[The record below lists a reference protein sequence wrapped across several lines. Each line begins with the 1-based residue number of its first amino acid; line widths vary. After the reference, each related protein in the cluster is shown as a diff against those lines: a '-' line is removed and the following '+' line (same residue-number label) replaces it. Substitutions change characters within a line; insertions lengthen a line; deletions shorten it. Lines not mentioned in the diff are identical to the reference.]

1 MSEGIAPMLIS
12 RKLVRHVLTA
22 VALVGAPALAFAPAT
37 AAAKIPSVG
46 KVAMVDMQRVLNETT
61 AGKKARKSLEKSSTA
76 KQKKFD
82 KRRSELESDAAKLRS
97 LKGQQLAAAQEKLQ
111 KESMELQNMLMAYEQ
126 DLSNEHNK
134 LLEQMYRNS
143 QEIVEKIARD
153 KGIDLVLVRDQMTV
167 IYAKN
172 GLDIT
177 DEVVKA
183 YNKKYSK

>member
-1 MSEGIAPMLIS
+1 MFS
-12 RKLVRHVLTA
+12 RHFLRNVLTA
-22 VALVGAPALAFAPAT
+22 VALVGVPASSFAPTIAE
-37 AAAKIPSVG
+37 AKIPSVR

-61 AGKKARKSLEKSSTA
+61 AGKRARKSLEKSSSA

-82 KRRSELESDAAKLRS
+82 KRRAKLEAEASKLRS

-143 QEIVEKIARD
+143 QEIVAKIARE

-167 IYAKN
+167 IYAKD

-177 DEVVKA
+177 AEVVKA
-183 YNKKYSK
+183 YNKKHPK